1 MNKTF
6 LYKLFYIVSIVL
18 AAVFCVLVAI
28 DSYKYSTSLNSAP
41 FYVFVLARA
50 ITFLLPAL
58 ISFIIG
64 RVIYKKVKK

>member
-6 LYKLFYIVSIVL
+6 LYKLFYIIAIVL
-18 AAVFCVLVAI
+18 AVVFCVLVAI
-28 DSYKYSTSLNSAP
+28 DSYKYTTTLNSAP
-41 FYVFVLARA
+41 FYIFVLVRA

-64 RVIYKKVKK
+64 KIIRHKLK

>member
-6 LYKLFYIVSIVL
+6 LYKLFYIIAIVL
-18 AAVFCVLVAI
+18 AAVFCVMVAI
-28 DSYKYSTSLNSAP
+28 DSYKYTTTLNSAP
-41 FYVFVLARA
+41 FYIFVLVRA

-64 RVIYKKVKK
+64 RVIHKKIR